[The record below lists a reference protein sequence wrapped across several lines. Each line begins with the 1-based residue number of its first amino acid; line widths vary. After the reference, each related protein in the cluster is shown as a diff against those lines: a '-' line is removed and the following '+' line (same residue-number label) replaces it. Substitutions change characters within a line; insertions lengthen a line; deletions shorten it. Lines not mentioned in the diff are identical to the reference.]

1 VIEHTPLVAMAVP
14 AVGAIAIGLL
24 GRWPNLR
31 ETATLV
37 TAALLLVVVL
47 GITGEQLERG
57 GGFGQLYTLGELL
70 PGMRLEFRVEALGV
84 IYALVASSL
93 WILNSL
99 YSIGYM
105 RSHAEKNQTRFYM
118 CFALAIASVMGIAFA
133 SNMFTLFVFYEA
145 LTMTT
150 YPLVAHAST
159 PHALRSARTYLG
171 VLVTTSIC
179 FLLLGVI
186 WTWHLTGNLDFSSEG
201 VFAAPLA
208 AGQLS
213 LGTLALLYGLYVY
226 GIGKAAVMPA
236 HRWLPAAMVAPTPVS
251 ALLHAVAVVK
261 AGVFSVVKV
270 TVYVFGVDTLAKAYD
285 AVAWA
290 DFFVYASAFTIVAG
304 SGVAL
309 FQDNL
314 KRRLAYSTIS
324 QLSYLVLG
332 AALLTDHAITGAG
345 LHLVM
350 HAWGK
355 ITLFFCAGAI
365 YVAAHKTEISDM
377 RGLGRKM
384 PLTFGAFLLASLSI
398 IGLPPLGGSWS
409 KWYLVLGSIDA
420 ERAWL
425 VWVLVASSLLNIA
438 YLLPVA
444 VNAFWAAPKADE
456 HHDDHGH
463 DDHHGDH
470 GGEPFLARFG
480 LAEAPA
486 FCVVPLCLTAI
497 GSVALFVYPDPILD
511 LAKMIG
517 S

>member
-1 VIEHTPLVAMAVP
+1 MSIEATPLVAMAIP
-14 AVGAIAIGLL
+14 AAGAVAVALL

-37 TAALLLVVVL
+37 TAGLLLLVVL

-57 GGFGQLYTLGELL
+57 GGFGELYSLGELL
-70 PGMRLEFRVEALGV
+70 PGMALEFRVEALGV

-105 RSHAEKNQTRFYM
+105 RAHAEKNQTRFYA
-118 CFALAIASVMGIAFA
+118 CFCLAIASVMGIAFA

-186 WTWHLTGNLDFSSEG
+186 WTWHLTGNLDFSAEG
-201 VFAAPLA
+201 VFAGPME
-208 AGQLS
+208 AGALS
-213 LGTLALLYGLYVY
+213 AGTLTLLYILYVY

-270 TVYVFGVDTLAKAYD
+270 TVYLFGTGTLASIGGS
-285 AVAWA
+285 
-290 DFFVYASAFTIVAG
+290 DFIIYMACFTIVAG

-309 FQDNL
+309 FQNNL

-332 AALLTDHAITGAG
+332 AALLTDNAIVGAG
-345 LHLVM
+345 MHLVM

-384 PLTFGAFLLASLSI
+384 PLTFAAFLLASLSI

-409 KWYLVLGSIDA
+409 KWYLVLGSIEAD
-420 ERAWL
+420 RAWI

-438 YLLPVA
+438 YLLPIA
-444 VNAFWAAPKADE
+444 VNAFWAKPPAEDDHG
-456 HHDDHGH
+456 HHDDHGP
-463 DDHHGDH
+463 
-470 GGEPFLARFG
+470 EPFLARFG

-486 FCVVPLCLTAI
+486 LCVIPLCLTAL
-497 GSVALFVYPDPILD
+497 GSFALFLYPDPILD
-511 LAKMIG
+511 LARMIG